1 VVELPCLTTLT
12 EVVEALRGWVAG
24 DGDFEACA
32 RGAWL
37 LDELNELIRARPSN
51 SQCAERAVQGYDTKG
66 TETLTSTK
74 VAVLHGMREAM
85 KRAGAVAKASPAPAA
100 AATAAAAAAASA
112 ESGGGGHGAAA
123 TGAAAPATS
132 AAAAA
137 AMSDGDGMADAEE
150 ELSAIVAPAE
160 EDKRSDAET
169 PGAWIGTGFR
179 HKGGPRRRALAT
191 RALAKA
197 GITAVL
203 RALGAQ
209 GARLRD
215 PAYRRRVRN
224 TKEAA
229 EAGGADLH
237 AMEAAA
243 RASATAKEKEA
254 VAAWAANAR
263 CQTFGESARA
273 ALASVPM
280 SQPPVPQAATGM
292 WNLDGKTDVDKGGQ
306 LTKAVAALECE
317 ARGLTVK
324 RWADGTKNAGE
335 VHSDVKLQ
343 ELIKNLKT
351 WNKGSALLKK
361 LTDEDGN
368 LKTGKE
374 FAWNVPSPRAS
385 SSSLLPPMAPAPA
398 EIAHMEEADD
408 NYLAAT
414 AAIVVA
420 AGELPG
426 GGGNGSPVGSSPARK
441 KQRPPPPNVRS
452 PARPIVERRGDEG
465 QRRGERIRKTKEPGL

>member
-1 VVELPCLTTLT
+1 
-12 EVVEALRGWVAG
+12 
-24 DGDFEACA
+24 
-32 RGAWL
+32 
-37 LDELNELIRARPSN
+37 
-51 SQCAERAVQGYDTKG
+51 
-66 TETLTSTK
+66 
-74 VAVLHGMREAM
+74 
-85 KRAGAVAKASPAPAA
+85 
-100 AATAAAAAAASA
+100 
-112 ESGGGGHGAAA
+112 
-123 TGAAAPATS
+123 
-132 AAAAA
+132 
-137 AMSDGDGMADAEE
+137 
-150 ELSAIVAPAE
+150 
-160 EDKRSDAET
+160 
-169 PGAWIGTGFR
+169 
-179 HKGGPRRRALAT
+179 
-191 RALAKA
+191 
-197 GITAVL
+197 
-203 RALGAQ
+203 
-209 GARLRD
+209 
-215 PAYRRRVRN
+215 VRN

-361 LTDEDGN
+361 MTDEDGN